1 MRLAAEDLQRQRR
14 DPARTTARHAAGTG
28 RRDVYRQ
35 TPMLKALLITW
46 ALLAVAFAITGWILP
61 GMSISGGVI
70 GYLWVTVVFGIVNA
84 IIGTLLR
91 IVTFPLRVITLGLFS
106 FVVNALLLVITDALT
121 SHLEID
127 DFFWTAIWAS
137 VIMALASLV
146 LHLALRIVL
155 RA

>member
-1 MRLAAEDLQRQRR
+1 
-14 DPARTTARHAAGTG
+14 
-28 RRDVYRQ
+28 
-35 TPMLKALLITW
+35 MLKALLITW